1 MKTIEWP
8 VIKTDFIDELIKRD
22 GDVVLSVRRSR
33 HSGRVVSYEVQVV
46 RVHRRDML
54 MNGRLMS
61 CAGDE
66 YLPSSSEWG
75 QYGWSFGRLQDAE
88 RKFQQVL
95 ERQSVRA

>member
-8 VIKTDFIDELIKRD
+8 VTKTDFIDELIKRD

-33 HSGRVVSYEVQVV
+33 HSGRVVSYEVQLV

>member
-8 VIKTDFIDELIKRD
+8 VTKTDFIDELIKRD

>member
-8 VIKTDFIDELIKRD
+8 VTKTDFIDELIKRD

-75 QYGWSFGRLQDAE
+75 QYGWSFSSLQDAE

>member
-8 VIKTDFIDELIKRD
+8 VTKTDFIDELIKRD

-95 ERQSVRA
+95 ERQSARA

>member
-8 VIKTDFIDELIKRD
+8 VTKTDFIDELIKRD

-75 QYGWSFGRLQDAE
+75 QYGWSFGSLQDAE